1 VKPELSEIVIYD
13 LLEHDYRGDFGPESL
28 LPCRNRRERQQMT
41 VFMSAIQQVFEEE
54 EVAAFRSGANLKR
67 QKQAKRALRFA
78 ALEKVG
84 RLIVRGL
91 ASTGDGTK
99 S

>member
-1 VKPELSEIVIYD
+1 MKFEFSEKVRYD
-13 LLEHDYRGDFGPESL
+13 LLETAYHEAFGPESL

-41 VFMSAIQQVFEEE
+41 VFMSAIQQVVEEE
-54 EVAAFRSGANLKR
+54 EVAAFKSGVDFKR
-67 QKQAKRALRFA
+67 LKQAKRALRFA

-84 RLIVRGL
+84 QLIARGRV
-91 ASTGDGTK
+91 SYSDGAK

>member
-1 VKPELSEIVIYD
+1 MKPKLSEKVLYD

-41 VFMSAIQQVFEEE
+41 VFLSAIQEVFEEE
-54 EVAAFRSGANLKR
+54 VLAALNSRADSKR
-67 QKQAKRALRFA
+67 PEQAKRALRFA

-84 RLIVRGL
+84 RLIARGR
-91 ASTGDGTK
+91 AFSGDGTK